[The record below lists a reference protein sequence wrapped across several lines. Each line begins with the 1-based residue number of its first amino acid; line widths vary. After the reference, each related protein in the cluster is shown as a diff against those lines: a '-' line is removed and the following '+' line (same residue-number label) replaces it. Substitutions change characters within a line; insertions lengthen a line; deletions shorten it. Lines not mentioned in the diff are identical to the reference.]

1 MNGKTTVKDLLFA
14 VLGEMDKE
22 YTDTVS
28 MVVTVE
34 GKRIEFEIT
43 VTDVSEVVEEIP
55 KSG

>member
-1 MNGKTTVKDLLFA
+1 VNGKTTVKDLLFA